1 MKKERAETGKV
12 GLQHAVIRADSIRSR
27 ISIGRFAASVA
38 NVTLALALAACSGNG
53 ASDTA
58 SQSAPTARDADEV
71 AAAAGAAASSTVPLA
86 MSLKMNTTGITSDSQ
101 TDRFI
106 IKYKTGSA
114 ERGSSSAVQ
123 SRLDKLASTFP
134 ARAHHL
140 RRMGIGADVVTTE
153 RKLSSTQAKAFMR
166 AIAADPNVQYVEP
179 DITVSGGAV
188 PNDPYFN
195 DQWGLLSNLDLGQ
208 PYAGIRVAN
217 AWNTGTGAG
226 VTIALVDNGVTSHSD
241 LNANIAPGGS
251 DFTFLPGPGD
261 GTNPGRTIENPNC
274 QVTWHGTHV
283 AGILSAVANN
293 GLGVAGVAPSAKVL
307 SVRALSACNFG
318 TMSSVVEA
326 MVWAAG
332 GSVPGFPINPRPAKV
347 INASLGSSGQ
357 CSQTYQDAI
366 DTVNGLG
373 ATVVVAAM
381 NDNDDASNT

>member
-1 MKKERAETGKV
+1 
-12 GLQHAVIRADSIRSR
+12 
-27 ISIGRFAASVA
+27 
-38 NVTLALALAACSGNG
+38 
-53 ASDTA
+53 
-58 SQSAPTARDADEV
+58 
-71 AAAAGAAASSTVPLA
+71 
-86 MSLKMNTTGITSDSQ
+86 
-101 TDRFI
+101 
-106 IKYKTGSA
+106 
-114 ERGSSSAVQ
+114 
-123 SRLDKLASTFP
+123 
-134 ARAHHL
+134 
-140 RRMGIGADVVTTE
+140 MGIGADVVTTE